1 MTLVSNIFL
10 LLETW
15 SIGCLDANQTSSGNI
30 VKRCLSRKYL
40 KSENSTFLFP
50 VTSFVRQMWRL
61 IPQFSASR
69 ADTHPQSH
77 GVRKWCVKPDI
88 LALKT
93 PAVRSN
99 SVYTADA
106 PTIRPSNLYSSAF
119 QVSQCREFVML
130 LCMQLLNKELGGTVK
145 RKDVRLDGQFEIK
158 EEKECPLFKGLETWQ
173 LVWLTQS
180 DSVE

>member
-77 GVRKWCVKPDI
+77 GVREWCVKPDI

-93 PAVRSN
+93 PAVRMLQQEFQLSLHTGCPY
-99 SVYTADA
+99 YT
-106 PTIRPSNLYSSAF
+106 TQQSLL
-119 QVSQCREFVML
+119 QCREFVML

-145 RKDVRLDGQFEIK
+145 RKDVRLDGQFEIQ

-173 LVWLTQS
+173 LVLLTHS